1 MQPKTPF
8 QQDVDAFLDYLKFEK
23 NSSRHTL
30 SAYTRDLAKLTVWL
44 EAQALFSWSD
54 ISEKRLRYWLAE
66 LHRQGLQSK
75 SLQRLLS
82 SVRSLFRYLNRQGV
96 VEGNPA
102 KGLSAPK
109 ASRKLPVTLDTDQMH
124 ALLENSDDDP
134 LVVRDQAML
143 ELFYSSG
150 LRLSELVGLN
160 LESFKEEYQQV
171 KVLGKGGKERLLPV
185 GSKARNAV
193 KQWLTVRAT
202 FPVKDEQA
210 MFLSK
215 QGERISQRQVQN
227 RVKRQAQE
235 QGMPTSVHPH
245 MLRHSFA
252 SHMLES
258 SGDLRAVQ
266 ELLGHSDISTTQIYT
281 HLDFQHLA
289 DVYDKAHPRARKKN
303 KD

>member
-1 MQPKTPF
+1 MQALER
-8 QQDVDAFLDYLKFEK
+8 DIAAFLDYLKFEK
-23 NSSRHTL
+23 NSSVHTL
-30 SAYTRDLAKLTVWL
+30 SAYQRDLSRFTTLLTRL
-44 EAQALFSWSD
+44 NIRAWSD
-54 ISEKRLRYWLAE
+54 ISEKQLRLWLAE
-66 LHRQGLQSK
+66 MHAEGLQSK
-75 SLQRLLS
+75 SLQRVLS
-82 SVRSLFRYLNRQGV
+82 SVRSLFRYLNRQGIL
-96 VEGNPA
+96 EENPA
-102 KGLSAPK
+102 QLVSAPK
-109 ASRKLPVTLDTDQMH
+109 ASRKLPVTLDTDQMD
-124 ALLENSDDDP
+124 ALLSNKDDDP

-160 LESFKEEYQQV
+160 LGSFEDGLRRV
-171 KVLGKGGKERLLPV
+171 RVLGKGNKERVLPV
-185 GSKARNAV
+185 GSKAQEAI
-193 KQWLTVRAT
+193 KHWLSARSLL
-202 FPVKDEQA
+202 PVKDEDA
-210 MFLSK
+210 LFLSK
-215 QGERISQRQVQN
+215 NGHRISHRQVQN
-227 RVKRQAQE
+227 RVRRQARE

-289 DVYDKAHPRARKKN
+289 DVYDKTHPRARRKK